1 LLYLTLSG
9 LVKAANVPAGP
20 DAAVP
25 TAGGDSVYVT
35 NNSKGVY
42 INGIKV
48 VTPDVASSNGVIHVI
63 GRVLLPPS
71 GNIVQVAQSGTSL
84 SYLVGVVLRA
94 SQGNSNVAQVLSG
107 NGPYTVFAPVDDA
120 FRAAGFSTIND
131 INSTEP
137 NTLASILTYHVI
149 GGRIFSSDLTNGA
162 RCQLLMEEL
171 CQLGCLQEPL

>member
-1 LLYLTLSG
+1 MLYHTLSG

-35 NNSKGVY
+35 NNSKGGY

-48 VTPDVASSNGVIHVI
+48 VTPDVAASNGVIHVI

-71 GNIVQVAQSGTSL
+71 GNIVQVAQSDTSI
-84 SYLVGVVLRA
+84 SYLVAVVLRA
-94 SQGNSNVAQVLSG
+94 SRGNSNVAQVLSG
-107 NGPYTVFAPVDDA
+107 NGPYTVFAPVNDDA
-120 FRAAGFSTIND
+120 FRAAGFPTIND

-149 GGRIFSSDLTNGA
+149 GSRIFSSDLTNGA
-162 RCQLLMEEL
+162 RCQLIMEEL
-171 CQLGCLQEPL
+171 CQLG